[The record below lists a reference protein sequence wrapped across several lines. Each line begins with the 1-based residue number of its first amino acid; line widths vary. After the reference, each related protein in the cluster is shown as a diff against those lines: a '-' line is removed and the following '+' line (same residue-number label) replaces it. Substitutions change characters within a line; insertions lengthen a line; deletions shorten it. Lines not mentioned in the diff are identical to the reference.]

1 MKRGPKLKFG
11 KRPMVQIK
19 IQLPADK
26 LKEFETAAK
35 KAGVTL
41 PAYLREKLGVMP
53 LGAPNE

>member
-26 LKEFETAAK
+26 LKEFEKAAK
-35 KAGVTL
+35 NRGITL
-41 PAYLREKLGVMP
+41 PAWIRDRLGVLP